1 MKILL
6 VEDNKT
12 LCATLKHGLEELKH
26 IVEYVHTGRD
36 GIDCAKSP
44 RYDVIILDVGLP
56 DIDGLEV
63 CCELRKCSVSTPVLI
78 LTGQKKKIGDKVYG
92 LNAGADD
99 YLCKP
104 FDIKELEARI
114 QALHRR
120 NSSQKSMVIEGG
132 GISLDKVDHTV
143 KVRGR
148 CIKLTTAEYRVLEF
162 MMDNPDKLLTYEVI
176 MQHIWHADIDNEFN
190 TFDVHLCRLRRK
202 LGFARGKCPIK
213 NLYGRGYRFAP

>member
-12 LCATLKHGLEELKH
+12 LCATLKRGLEELKH

-44 RYDVIILDVGLP
+44 RYDVIILDIGLP

-63 CCELRKCSVSTPVLI
+63 CCELRRCSVSTPVLI
-78 LTGQKKKIGDKVYG
+78 LTEHKKKISDKVSG

-120 NSSQKSMVIEGG
+120 NTSQKSMVIEGG
-132 GISLDKVDHTV
+132 GISLDKVSHTV
-143 KVRGR
+143 KAGGR
-148 CIKLTTAEYRVLEF
+148 NIELTTAEYRILEF
-162 MMDNPDKLLTYEVI
+162 MMDNPNKILTREVI
-176 MQHIWHADIDNEFN
+176 AQHIWHADTDNELN
-190 TFDVHLCRLRRK
+190 TFDVHLYRLRRK
-202 LGFARGKCPIK
+202 LGFTGGECPIK
-213 NLYGRGYRFAP
+213 NIYGRGYRFVT